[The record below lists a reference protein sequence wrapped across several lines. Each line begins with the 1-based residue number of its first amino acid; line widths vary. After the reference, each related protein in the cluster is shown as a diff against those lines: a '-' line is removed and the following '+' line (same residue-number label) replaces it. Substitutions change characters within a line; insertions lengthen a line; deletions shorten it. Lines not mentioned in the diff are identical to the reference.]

1 MYSKKDKQL
10 AFANTT
16 SNTHAP
22 LRGFSFINAY
32 GVIVGFGARMN
43 SVQRAITN
51 EQLDQFDVKRS
62 EVEQHAEMLITG
74 AATAK

>member
-1 MYSKKDKQL
+1 M

-32 GVIVGFGARMN
+32 SAIVGFGTRMQVARMS
-43 SVQRAITN
+43 SVLRAMTN
-51 EQLDQFDVKRS
+51 EQLDQIDVKRS
-62 EVEQHAEMLITG
+62 EIEQHAEMLITG